1 MAGSTGQQAQRLIN
15 NAPSGPNMNITREA
29 PVQQQGL
36 ASSGGK
42 GGSTTQPVPN
52 ASAPMQQATTQPA
65 FNIQQ
70 AVPQALGRAMQT
82 TAMGTAYQP
91 QQVQGTSYQAPTIG
105 APTSITPTGYQAAQA
120 GQIAPITAQQVQGTG
135 FQAAQAGQVGP
146 VTAQQIQAGQ
156 LASTALSPYVNP
168 YESQVVGQTLSDLE
182 RARQMQQ
189 NVLGAQATQARAFGG
204 SRAGVAQAETNRA
217 FAEQAART
225 AGQLRQAG
233 FTQAQQAA
241 QQDIASQLAAQQAN
255 QQAALQAGISGA
267 GIARDIGLANLQ
279 AQQQARQFGAQQGMQ
294 AALANQQAALQAG
307 TTTAGLQQA
316 INLANQ
322 QAQQQA
328 RQFGA
333 QQGMTAQQL
342 NQAAGMQRALANQAA
357 LQQAGQF
364 GAQQQMAAQ
373 LANQQ
378 AGLSGLGARMGAAQQ
393 LGNLANLGFGMGQT
407 INQQLAQ
414 QGMMQQALQQ
424 AIIDAGRQQY
434 AGFTGAPTTSLQQML
449 GAFGGSQTG
458 QQTQTGTYQP
468 GLFDYLSLGANVI
481 GAGIGQGGRWAS

>member
-15 NAPSGPNMNITREA
+15 NAPSGPNMNIAREA

-91 QQVQGTSYQAPTIG
+91 QQVQGIGYQAPTIG

-120 GQIAPITAQQVQGTG
+120 GQI
-135 FQAAQAGQVGP
+135 GP

-168 YESQVVGQTLSDLE
+168 YESQVVGQTLSDIE

-241 QQDIASQLAAQQAN
+241 QQDIAS
-255 QQAALQAGISGA
+255 
-267 GIARDIGLANLQ
+267 R
-279 AQQQARQFGAQQGMQ
+279 MQ
-294 AALANQQAALQAG
+294 ASLANQQAALQAG
-307 TTTAGLQQA
+307 TTTSGLRQA

-333 QQGMTAQQL
+333 AQGMTAQQL
-342 NQAAGMQRALANQAA
+342 NQSAGMQRALANQAA

-378 AGLSGLGARMGAAQQ
+378 AGLTGFGARMGAAQQ

-458 QQTQTGTYQP
+458 QQTQTGTFDP
-468 GLFDYLSLGANVI
+468 GLFNYAQLA
-481 GAGIGQGGRWAS
+481 ASMFKFNK

>member
-1 MAGSTGQQAQRLIN
+1 MGAPAQTT
-15 NAPSGPNMNITREA
+15 P
-29 PVQQQGL
+29 QG
-36 ASSGGK
+36 G
-42 GGSTTQPVPN
+42 
-52 ASAPMQQATTQPA
+52 
-65 FNIQQ
+65 FNLQQ

-91 QQVQGTSYQAPTIG
+91 QQVQGTSYQA
-105 APTSITPTGYQAAQA
+105 
-120 GQIAPITAQQVQGTG
+120 
-135 FQAAQAGQVGP
+135 AQAGQVGP

-156 LASTALSPYVNP
+156 LGTTPLSPYMNP

-279 AQQQARQFGAQQGMQ
+279 AQQQARQFGA
-294 AALANQQAALQAG
+294 
-307 TTTAGLQQA
+307 T
-316 INLANQ
+316 
-322 QAQQQA
+322 
-328 RQFGA
+328 
-333 QQGMTAQQL
+333 QGMTAQQL
-342 NQAAGMQRALANQAA
+342 NQMAG
-357 LQQAGQF
+357 LQ
-364 GAQQQMAAQ
+364 GAQQRLAA
-373 LANQQ
+373 
-378 AGLSGLGARMGAAQQ
+378 GQQ
-393 LGNLANLGFGMGQT
+393 LGNLANLGFGMGQS

-414 QGMMQQALQQ
+414 QGALQQALQQ
-424 AIIDAGRQQY
+424 QVLNNAMQQY
-434 AGFTGAPTTSLQQML
+434 QGFTGAPVSGLQALL
-449 GAFGGSQTG
+449 GAITGGNVG
-458 QQTQTGTYQP
+458 QGTGTQQRNL
-468 GLFDYLSLGANVI
+468 GLIDYVNA
-481 GAGIGQGGRWAS
+481 IGQFV

>member
-1 MAGSTGQQAQRLIN
+1 MGAPAQTT
-15 NAPSGPNMNITREA
+15 P
-29 PVQQQGL
+29 QG
-36 ASSGGK
+36 G
-42 GGSTTQPVPN
+42 
-52 ASAPMQQATTQPA
+52 
-65 FNIQQ
+65 FNLQQ
-70 AVPQALGRAMQT
+70 AVPQELGRAMQT

-105 APTSITPTGYQAAQA
+105 APTSITPTGY
-120 GQIAPITAQQVQGTG
+120 
-135 FQAAQAGQVGP
+135 QAAQAGQVGP

-189 NVLGAQATQARAFGG
+189 NLLGAQATQARAFGG

-279 AQQQARQFGAQQGMQ
+279 AQQQARQFGAQQGMTAQQLNQ
-294 AALANQQAALQAG
+294 AAQMERARANQAA
-307 TTTAGLQQA
+307 
-316 INLANQ
+316 I
-322 QAQQQA
+322 QQA

-333 QQGMTAQQL
+333 TQGMTAQQL
-342 NQAAGMQRALANQAA
+342 NQMAG
-357 LQQAGQF
+357 LQ
-364 GAQQQMAAQ
+364 GAQQRLAA
-373 LANQQ
+373 
-378 AGLSGLGARMGAAQQ
+378 GQQ
-393 LGNLANLGFGMGQT
+393 LGNLANLGFGMGQS

-414 QGMMQQALQQ
+414 QGALQQALQQ
-424 AIIDAGRQQY
+424 QVLNNAMQQY
-434 AGFTGAPTTSLQQML
+434 QGFTGAPVSGLQALL
-449 GAFGGSQTG
+449 GAITGGNVG
-458 QQTQTGTYQP
+458 QGTGTQQRNL
-468 GLFDYLSLGANVI
+468 GLIDYINA
-481 GAGIGQGGRWAS
+481 IGQFA